1 MTHRLIAPIAALVL
15 MAGGASAW
23 AQTAVTTQIPVA
35 APAKAYL
42 INEITVTNAAVYA
55 DYVRQ
60 APAVVEAFGGRYLV
74 RAGAV
79 TPAIGEPPTARIV
92 VVEFPSHQ
100 AAADFLAS
108 PDYQAILPIRQ
119 AASTSRAYI
128 VEGVAP

>member
-1 MTHRLIAPIAALVL
+1 MIHRLIAPLAVLALL
-15 MAGGASAW
+15 TFSAPAG
-23 AQTAVTTQIPVA
+23 AQTAPTSVA
-35 APAKAYL
+35 RAYI
-42 INEITVTNAAVYA
+42 INEITVTNPAAYA

-60 APAVVEAFGGRYLV
+60 APAVVAAFGGRYLV

-79 TPAIGEPPTARIV
+79 TPMIGEPPTARIV

-108 PDYQAILPIRQ
+108 PDYQAILLIRQ

-128 VEGVAP
+128 VDGVAP